1 MTDPDIQLND
11 GRRMPRFGFGVW
23 QVAQPDTRAV
33 VRTALEAGFRLID
46 TAAGYGNEKEVGE
59 ALRDSPTARDDVF
72 VTTKLRSSEHGYD
85 QALRSFDT
93 SMQLLGL
100 ETLDL
105 YLIHWP
111 VPSQNLFVDTWRAF
125 ARLRDEGRVRSI
137 GVSNFTPE
145 HLQRILDETGVVPV
159 LNQIEVHPRFQ
170 QRPLRAF
177 EEALGIVSQSWS
189 PLGRGRLSE
198 LPVLQE
204 IAAKHG
210 RSWAQVVLR
219 WHLEKGL
226 AVVTRSSN
234 PDRIRENL
242 AATTFRLDP
251 EDMARIDELDTP
263 DGRVGRHPDQVTG

>member
-1 MTDPDIQLND
+1 MTDPDVLLND

-23 QVAQPDTRAV
+23 QVAQADTRAV
-33 VRTALEAGFRLID
+33 VRTALETGFRLID
-46 TAAGYGNEKEVGE
+46 TAAGYGNEREVGE
-59 ALRDSPTARDDVF
+59 ALRDGRVAREEVF

-111 VPSQNLFVDTWRAF
+111 VPSQNLYVETWRAF
-125 ARLRDEGRVRSI
+125 SRLRDEGRVRSI
-137 GVSNFTPE
+137 GVSNFTPD
-145 HLQRILDETGVVPV
+145 HLRRILDETGVVPV

-170 QRPLRAF
+170 QRALRAF
-177 EEALGIVSQSWS
+177 EEPLGIVTQSWS
-189 PLGRGRLSE
+189 PLGRGRLDAN
-198 LPVLQE
+198 PVLQE

-219 WHLEKGL
+219 WHLDKGL

-251 EDMARIDELDTP
+251 EDIARIDDLDTP

>member
-1 MTDPDIQLND
+1 MTDPDVLLND

-23 QVAQPDTRAV
+23 QVAQSDTRGV

-46 TAAGYGNEKEVGE
+46 TASGYGNEQEVGQ
-59 ALRDSPTARDDVF
+59 ALRDGPTPREDVF

-145 HLQRILDETGVVPV
+145 HLRRILDETGVVPV

-170 QRPLRAF
+170 QRTLRAF
-177 EEALGIVSQSWS
+177 EEPLGIVTQSWS
-189 PLGRGRLSE
+189 PLGRGRLDAH
-198 LPVLQE
+198 PVLQE

-219 WHLEKGL
+219 WHLDKGL

-234 PDRIRENL
+234 SDRIRENF
-242 AATTFRLDP
+242 ATATFRLDP
-251 EDMARIDELDTP
+251 EDISRIDELDTP